1 MARREPQW
9 DADEDREYKLSQLY
23 TRTRRA
29 LRSGQIQV
37 AAGLAREAAQLAP
50 NTTTVEELL
59 GDVAFAQEDYGQAR
73 EHFQRALDIE
83 PINADAERKL
93 GEVAIIL
100 GTAEHLRER
109 VEEAADDPTKRVRF
123 AKQPLLAGLLSFVF
137 PGFGQLYNGQY
148 EKGLGLFAL
157 CALLVILLLDRL
169 VISPFASMA
178 RQTARDGRVPVG
190 EQMERTRDVLASCG
204 FVAWALIVIGIALY
218 LGLWIYTIIDA
229 YRTCQRLARE
239 ADELGVEL

>member
-1 MARREPQW
+1 MARREPEW
-9 DADEDREYKLSQLY
+9 DADEDREYELSRLH
-23 TRTRRA
+23 TRIRRA
-29 LRSGQIQV
+29 LRGGQIEV
-37 AAGLAREAAQLAP
+37 AAGLARKAAQLAP

-59 GDVAFAQEDYGQAR
+59 GDVTFAQNDYEQAKK
-73 EHFQRALDIE
+73 HFERALDIE
-83 PINADAERKL
+83 RSNADAERKL
-93 GEVAIIL
+93 AEVAL
-100 GTAEHLRER
+100 LLEQAERLRR
-109 VEEAADDPTKRVRF
+109 QVEDAADDPTKRVRF
-123 AKQPLLAGLLSFVF
+123 DKQPLLAGLLSFVF

-157 CALLVILLLDRL
+157 CALLVMLLLDRL

-178 RQTARDGRVPVG
+178 RQAARDGRVPVA
-190 EQMERTRDVLASCG
+190 EQMEGTRDVLASYG
-204 FVAWALIVIGIALY
+204 FVAWALIVIGIAVY